1 MNHPDTQVPVTVRVF
16 TQRFSATPRA
26 TRLARLLAL
35 GQLDAWDV
43 PYGSGAS
50 DAAAVIV
57 AELTANAVLHARVPG
72 RGFELRLLLTGV
84 HTLRIE
90 VTDTRADR
98 RPEQSP
104 TPAPDAES
112 GRGLTLVEALA
123 TSWGVTDGPAP
134 RKTVWAELTLRP
146 GPT

>member
-16 TQRFSATPRA
+16 AQRFSATPRA
-26 TRLARLLAL
+26 ARLARLLAL

-57 AELTANAVLHARVPG
+57 AELTANAVVHARVPG
-72 RGFELRLLLTGV
+72 RGFELRLLHTGV

-90 VTDTRADR
+90 VMDTRADR
-98 RPEQSP
+98 HPHLSSSP
-104 TPAPDAES
+104 PDAES

-123 TSWGVTDGPAP
+123 TRWGVTDGPAP